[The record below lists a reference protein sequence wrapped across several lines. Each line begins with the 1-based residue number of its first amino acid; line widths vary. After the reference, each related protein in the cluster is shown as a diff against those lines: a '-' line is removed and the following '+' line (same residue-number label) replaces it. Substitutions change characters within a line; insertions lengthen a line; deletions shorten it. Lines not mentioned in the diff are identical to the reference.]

1 MRHRTPVREYAAAG
15 GVVVADSGKH
25 VLVLR
30 RAERLGASDC
40 AEIRLPKGHIESD
53 ESPQQAALREV
64 GEEAGL
70 APLAMLRDLGDQVVE
85 FDWQGQHI
93 IRHERYFLLT
103 TLPTTEF
110 GEPEEQFERLWLL
123 WDDALD
129 QLTFE
134 AEREWVR
141 RAQRV
146 CVDRLE
152 DIPEQYPHEA
162 DNHSQMK
169 E

>member
-1 MRHRTPVREYAAAG
+1 MRHRFPVREYSAAG
-15 GVVVADSGKH
+15 GVVVADSTKH

-30 RAERLGASDC
+30 RAERLGPSDC
-40 AEIRLPKGHIESD
+40 AEIRLPKGHIEPE

-70 APLAMLRDLGDQVVE
+70 APLGMLRDLGEQVVE
-85 FDWQGQHI
+85 FDWQGQHT

-103 TLPTTEF
+103 TLPSTES
-110 GEPEEQFERLWLL
+110 GEPEEQFERLWLP

-146 CVDRLE
+146 WVERLE
-152 DIPEQYPHEA
+152 DIPEQYSQEA
-162 DNHSQMK
+162 DNYSQMK

>member
-1 MRHRTPVREYAAAG
+1 MTTGRSRLGHRFPVREYAAAG
-15 GVVVADSGKH
+15 GVVIGDSGKH

-30 RAERLGASDC
+30 RPKRLGPSDC
-40 AEIRLPKGHIESD
+40 AEIRLPKGHIEPD

-70 APLAMLRDLGDQVVE
+70 APLGMLRDLGEQVVE
-85 FDWQGQHI
+85 FGWKGQHI

-141 RAQRV
+141 RAQKV
-146 CVDRLE
+146 
-152 DIPEQYPHEA
+152 
-162 DNHSQMK
+162 
-169 E
+169 

>member
-1 MRHRTPVREYAAAG
+1 MGHRFPVREYAAAG
-15 GVVVADSGKH
+15 GVVIGDSGKH

-30 RAERLGASDC
+30 RPKRLGPSDC
-40 AEIRLPKGHIESD
+40 AEIRLPKGHIEPD

-70 APLAMLRDLGDQVVE
+70 APLGMLRDLGEQVVE
-85 FDWQGQHI
+85 FGWKGQHI

-141 RAQRV
+141 RAQKV
-146 CVDRLE
+146 
-152 DIPEQYPHEA
+152 
-162 DNHSQMK
+162 
-169 E
+169 

>member
-1 MRHRTPVREYAAAG
+1 MRHHFPVREYAAAG
-15 GVVVADSGKH
+15 GVVVADSAKH

-30 RAERLGASDC
+30 RAERLGPSDC

-70 APLAMLRDLGDQVVE
+70 APLGMLRDLGDQVVE

-103 TLPTTEF
+103 TLPRTES
-110 GEPEEQFERLWLL
+110 GEPEEQFERRWLP

-146 CVDRLE
+146 WVERLE
-152 DIPEQYPHEA
+152 DIPEQYSQQA
-162 DNHSQMK
+162 DNYSQMK